1 MQTEKLSL
9 ILLSYQSEK
18 QLPKVVTQIREC
30 MEQEN
35 IPLELLIMDDGSTDA
50 SFQIAKGLEQQYAD
64 VIAYRLS
71 RNYGSTA
78 NTFAG
83 LSRVTGAC
91 AALLSDDL
99 QTPLDVLVQMY
110 RRWQEGAR
118 IIVPYRMSRRDGWR
132 TDLPAKWYYRIMN
145 AFSDAELPRIGTDGW
160 LIDREVIDIV
170 NERISPRNTKLSL
183 ELFLLGF
190 DPVLIP
196 FERPTVDSVSRWTLR
211 KKFKL
216 AMDTFFSVS
225 TFPIKV
231 MSGLGLVTFVLCFI
245 LAFVLAVTKL
255 FFDNSLFGFP
265 IPGWTTIMVLITMFN
280 GIILFSI
287 GIVAEY
293 IWRIYEEVKGRPGYI
308 IRKEDPK
315 KG

>member
-1 MQTEKLSL
+1 MQTPKLSL
-9 ILLSYQSEK
+9 ILLSYQSEQ
-18 QLPKVVTQIREC
+18 QLPKVVPEILDR
-30 MEQEN
+30 MAHEQ
-35 IPLELLIMDDGSTDA
+35 IPLELLIMDDGSTDG
-50 SFQIAKGLEQQYAD
+50 SFLAAKSLERQFPEVFAH
-64 VIAYRLS
+64 RLS

-78 NTFAG
+78 NAFAG
-83 LSRVTGAC
+83 LSLVTGEC
-91 AALLSDDL
+91 AALVSDDL
-99 QTPLDVLVQMY
+99 QTPLDVLVSMY

-118 IIVPYRMSRRDGWR
+118 IIVPYRVTRQDGWR
-132 TDLPAKWYYRIMN
+132 TDVPANWYYRIMN
-145 AFSDAELPRIGTDGW
+145 AFSEAKLPRIGTDGW

-170 NERISPRNTKLSL
+170 NTRISPRNTKLSL
-183 ELFLLGF
+183 ELFLLGY

-196 FERPTVDSVSRWTLR
+196 FERPAVDSVSRWTWR

-231 MSGLGLVTFVLCFI
+231 MSGLGLITFMFC
-245 LAFVLAVTKL
+245 LALTLVLAATKL

-265 IPGWTTIMVLITMFN
+265 IPGWTTIMVLLTMFN

-293 IWRIYEEVKGRPGYI
+293 IWRIYEEVKGRPGFI
-308 IRKEDPK
+308 IRQDDQTK
-315 KG
+315 

>member
-1 MQTEKLSL
+1 MQVEKLSL
-9 ILLSYQSEK
+9 ILLSYQSEQ
-18 QLPKVVTQIREC
+18 QLPGVVPIIRER
-30 MEQEN
+30 MKQEG

-50 SFQIAKGLEQQYAD
+50 SFQVAKGLEQQYPD
-64 VIAYRLS
+64 VVAYRLS

-91 AALLSDDL
+91 AALISDDL

-110 RRWQEGAR
+110 RRWREGAK
-118 IIVPYRMSRRDGWR
+118 IIVPYRVSRRDGWR

-170 NERISPRNTKLSL
+170 NESISPRNTKLSL

-196 FERPTVDSVSRWTLR
+196 FERPAVDTVSRWTWR